1 MVFEEIRLRFNDDG
15 CTRLQ
20 AGNTLSLDLQSPDR
34 DKGTKSGNIT
44 DLSDLANLTS
54 TSTICC
60 SHHRSRRVSC
70 THVIGIGFD

>member
-60 SHHRSRRVSC
+60 SHHRSLRVSY
-70 THVIGIGFD
+70 THVIGIGV